1 MYFNPKGYTMKP
13 FEPSKHLLDYNEM
26 DSTHQEFLDIYNSV
40 DSSDAQS
47 YRMKL
52 MELLEHSKRHFAFE
66 ENLMDTTEYK
76 RSREHKDEH
85 AKVLAE
91 MEYFIKSS
99 NSKLGLRMLQAYYK
113 EKLPDWF
120 DLHLISMDS
129 DLAHHLKS

>member
-1 MYFNPKGYTMKP
+1 MKP
-13 FEPSKHLLDYNEM
+13 FEPSKHLLDYSEM

-47 YRMKL
+47 YRSKL
-52 MELLEHSKRHFAFE
+52 MELLEHSKHHFTFE
-66 ENLMDTTEYK
+66 EELMDSSEYK

-91 MEYFIKSS
+91 MEYFIKASH
-99 NSKLGLRMLQAYYK
+99 SKMGLKMLQAYYK

-129 DLAHHLKS
+129 DLAHHLKSL